1 MAVICLLVDG
11 LGLRLDWIWLNQSDQ
26 PAGLVPRPGTRGVMF
41 INEEAMDAPTPAPQT
56 SGPQTSG
63 PQPPAPPTTAARTPG
78 PTEVGHVQ
86 PQSPAQRQAEFE
98 LQVRPYFPQ
107 LHQAALRMTRNAS
120 DAEDLVQETLAKAY
134 VAFHQFTPGTNLRAW
149 LHKILANT
157 FVNSYRKTK
166 RQPVLTPSS
175 ELPLGWQA
183 GTGALAPVARSAEAE
198 VLDRIGDSEVLAALR
213 ELPTDF
219 RTAVYLAD
227 IEGYPYREVAAMMG
241 TPIGTVMSRLHRG
254 RDRLRR
260 ALAAYGP
267 QGRSAPAT
275 A

>member
-1 MAVICLLVDG
+1 
-11 LGLRLDWIWLNQSDQ
+11 
-26 PAGLVPRPGTRGVMF
+26 MF
-41 INEEAMDAPTPAPQT
+41 ISDEAKDAMTAAV
-56 SGPQTSG
+56 SARGDD
-63 PQPPAPPTTAARTPG
+63 PPAPPAVSARGDDP
-78 PTEVGHVQ
+78 
-86 PQSPAQRQAEFE
+86 PAPPADNRPDFE
-98 LQVRPYFPQ
+98 QQVRPYLAQ
-107 LHQAALRMTRNAS
+107 LNQAALRMTRNAS

-134 VAFHQFTPGTNLRAW
+134 VAFNQFRPGTNLRAW
-149 LHKILANT
+149 LHKILSNS
-157 FVNSYRKTK
+157 FVNSYRKT
-166 RQPVLTPSS
+166 RREPVLAAGPDA
-175 ELPLGWQA
+175 PDGWQ
-183 GTGALAPVARSAEAE
+183 GADDAFAPVVRSAEAE
-198 VLDRIGDSEVLAALR
+198 ALDRLGDSEVLRALR
-213 ELPTDF
+213 DLPTAF

>member
-1 MAVICLLVDG
+1 VRVIGKDRADAV
-11 LGLRLDWIWLNQSDQ
+11 
-26 PAGLVPRPGTRGVMF
+26 
-41 INEEAMDAPTPAPQT
+41 TPAALAANPQA
-56 SGPQTSG
+56 G
-63 PQPPAPPTTAARTPG
+63 
-78 PTEVGHVQ
+78 
-86 PQSPAQRQAEFE
+86 FE
-98 LQVRPYFPQ
+98 EQVRPYLGQ
-107 LHQAALRMTRNAS
+107 LYQAALRMTRNAS

-134 VAFHQFTPGTNLRAW
+134 TAFHQFKPGTNLRAW
-149 LHKILANT
+149 LHKILSNT

-166 RQPVLTPSS
+166 REP
-175 ELPLGWQA
+175 
-183 GTGALAPVARSAEAE
+183 ALATVPESQDEWQQGTDPSKVARSAEAE
-198 VLDRIGDSEVLAALR
+198 ALDHLGDSEVLRALR
-213 ELPTDF
+213 DLPKDF

-267 QGRSAPAT
+267 PGMSAPAT